1 MHKNIRCIETSEERR
16 ASKNGPQSKA
26 KPIPPV
32 ALSSFFFF
40 SALKN
45 GPLSKA
51 KPIPPVVL
59 RKYRIGPIFDI
70 CDQPSRNCLPFHC
83 VLPRFLR
90 FSCILLAFYKFLFA
104 LLRKQ
109 DRSPAGK
116 TQKKRLLQISH
127 PLSWYGVF
135 FGEI

>member
-1 MHKNIRCIETSEERR
+1 MHKNVRCIETSEERR
-16 ASKNGPQSKA
+16 ASKNGPQ
-26 KPIPPV
+26 
-32 ALSSFFFF
+32 
-40 SALKN
+40 
-45 GPLSKA
+45 SKA

-83 VLPRFLR
+83 VSPRFLR

-135 FGEI
+135 LAKYRLTYTPFLLLGEGQQQN